1 MTSKHLEAARAAL
14 RGVSTA
20 AAKSRMGGGSGESGG
35 VEALAKAVDEI
46 IKHLEA
52 QSGPDDAL
60 PPITG
65 EGNPGGSPEEN
76 DLDVSGEPR
85 QFD

>member
-1 MTSKHLEAARAAL
+1 MTNDHLKAARAAL
-14 RGVSTA
+14 
-20 AAKSRMGGGSGESGG
+20 GGGSGESGG

-46 IKHLEA
+46 LKHLEA
-52 QSGPDDAL
+52 HSGSGPDDAL

-65 EGNPGGSPEEN
+65 EGNPGGAPEEN